1 MRESFTERKQRER
14 RWRSKRRKEK
24 FRHRWPEQK
33 LRVDIQSKETHKSHR
48 PKGRCNCTKG
58 CGERYR
64 HILSS
69 IKNIPFL
76 SRYLEG
82 DIIISCASSGHG
94 EDERP
99 LTWDSDSFVIGIDQH
114 SSAAI
119 SNNKDHFISYQPC
132 TVNVVGVDGVPRGI
146 AAGKGTIQWWIE
158 DDQGIARK
166 ILCEKAWHV
175 PSCPKCLLPPQHFAR
190 YGNTHRE
197 KTTCLQ
203 KWDRDIFIWGPNG
216 EYTRTINMGKRKA
229 VPDVISAQRNS
240 IYAKYAQ
247 VTSQYV
253 DVETL
258 ETSFSTLVS
267 DDEGSELGDKDEPTS
282 SDDDENLSDFMQPQ
296 GEFTESENQ
305 AAHVIPD
312 DVSTDNGGSAT
323 DSSNQDINDLNPPES
338 PDEEE
343 FSEFEVQEVPEDLEV
358 PASTDQAELL
368 RWHYRLGNCSFFKLR
383 QMAFWI

>member
-1 MRESFTERKQRER
+1 M
-14 RWRSKRRKEK
+14 
-24 FRHRWPEQK
+24 
-33 LRVDIQSKETHKSHR
+33 
-48 PKGRCNCTKG
+48 
-58 CGERYR
+58 
-64 HILSS
+64 
-69 IKNIPFL
+69 
-76 SRYLEG
+76 
-82 DIIISCASSGHG
+82 
-94 EDERP
+94 
-99 LTWDSDSFVIGIDQH
+99 
-114 SSAAI
+114 
-119 SNNKDHFISYQPC
+119 
-132 TVNVVGVDGVPRGI
+132 
-146 AAGKGTIQWWIE
+146 
-158 DDQGIARK
+158 
-166 ILCEKAWHV
+166 
-175 PSCPKCLLPPQHFAR
+175 
-190 YGNTHRE
+190 
-197 KTTCLQ
+197 
-203 KWDRDIFIWGPNG
+203 
-216 EYTRTINMGKRKA
+216 
-229 VPDVISAQRNS
+229 ISAHGNS

-312 DVSTDNGGSAT
+312 EASTDNGGSAT
-323 DSSNQDINDLNPPES
+323 DPSNQDINDLNPPEI
-338 PDEEE
+338 PDGEE